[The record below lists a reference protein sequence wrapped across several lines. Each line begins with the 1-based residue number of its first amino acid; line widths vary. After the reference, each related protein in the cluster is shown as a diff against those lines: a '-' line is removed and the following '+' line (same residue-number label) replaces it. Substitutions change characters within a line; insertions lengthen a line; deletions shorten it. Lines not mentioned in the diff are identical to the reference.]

1 VSASEAAQDDH
12 QSGVDRILLFL
23 LSAGNAKVL
32 PIALVMIVTIAI
44 ADWQVGLDISLGIL
58 YIVPMVLG
66 AIVLRT
72 KWVVLLAILCAAL
85 RSVFD
90 SPHSQVETALRFV
103 FATAAYTTA
112 GLFIAA
118 VMRNRE
124 EQARRAEAEEQLK
137 TLAES
142 SPAGILTLDSRGVVL
157 AANGALQELFGLTS
171 GESLKGRNIS
181 HFLPLLVDALQ
192 VDTGASPFRTAAQA
206 QGKRQ
211 NGELFLADI
220 WFSTYLSPK
229 GRRLAAIVID
239 SSEEMRHR
247 EEQNLRQL
255 RLNSRIMAGAMLH
268 EIRNLCSAISVLYAN
283 AGGRSDVAPAPE
295 LQGLDQLVKGLSR
308 IASLDLKPVEQG
320 ALETVSLNDVLSD
333 FRIITEPSW
342 SEADATILW
351 SIPADTPKV
360 LADRQGLLQVLLNL
374 AQNSLRAVQSCA
386 ERTLAV
392 SVSVSPD
399 KVSVRL
405 QDSGPGVRDPQ
416 NLFQPF
422 QPGAASTGLGLYIS
436 RSLLRS
442 YGGDLRFDPQDRGA
456 AFVLELARAGQNGN

>member
-1 VSASEAAQDDH
+1 M
-12 QSGVDRILLFL
+12 LLFL

-32 PIALVMIVTIAI
+32 PIALAMIVTIAI
-44 ADWQVGLDISLGIL
+44 ADWQVGLDISLGFL
-58 YIVPMVLG
+58 YIVPMVLA

-72 KWVVLLAILCAAL
+72 RWLVFLAILCASL
-85 RSVFD
+85 RGLLE
-90 SPHSQVETALRFV
+90 SPHSQVEAALRFV
-103 FATAAYTTA
+103 FAVAAYTTA

-118 VMRNRE
+118 AMRNRQ
-124 EQARRAEAEEQLK
+124 EQSRRAEAEEQLK

-157 AANGALQELFGLTS
+157 AANGALQELFGLTP
-171 GESLKGRNIS
+171 GESLRGRNIS
-181 HFLPLLVDALQ
+181 HFLPLLADALQ
-192 VDTGASPFRTAAQA
+192 FDTGASPFRTAAQA

-283 AGGRSDVAPAPE
+283 AGGRADVTPAPE

-342 SEADATILW
+342 SEAGATILW
-351 SIPADTPKV
+351 TIPADTPKV

-374 AQNSLRAVQSCA
+374 AQNALRAVQSCA
-386 ERTLAV
+386 ERILAV
-392 SVSVSPD
+392 SVAVSPD

-405 QDSGPGVRDPQ
+405 QDSG
-416 NLFQPF
+416 
-422 QPGAASTGLGLYIS
+422 
-436 RSLLRS
+436 
-442 YGGDLRFDPQDRGA
+442 
-456 AFVLELARAGQNGN
+456 